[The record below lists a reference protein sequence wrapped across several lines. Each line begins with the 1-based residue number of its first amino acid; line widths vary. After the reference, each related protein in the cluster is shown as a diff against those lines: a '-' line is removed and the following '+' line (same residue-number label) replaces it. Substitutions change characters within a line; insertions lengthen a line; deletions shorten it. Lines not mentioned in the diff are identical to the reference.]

1 MSGHKGYTT
10 EPCSECAKEGVAKT
24 PHRLIEPINHKPGTP
39 LIREC
44 VRCKPE
50 VDELEE

>member
-10 EPCSECAKEGVAKT
+10 EPCPECAKEGVAQT
-24 PHRLIEPINHKPGTP
+24 SHRLIEPPDHKTGTR

-50 VDELEE
+50 IDELEK